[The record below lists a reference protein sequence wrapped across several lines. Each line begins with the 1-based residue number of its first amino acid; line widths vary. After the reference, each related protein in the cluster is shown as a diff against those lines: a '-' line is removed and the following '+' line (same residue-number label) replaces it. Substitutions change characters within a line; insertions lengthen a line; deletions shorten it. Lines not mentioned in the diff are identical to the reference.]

1 METESERLN
10 SRKKNSGY
18 RNERYY
24 AQQLEKIKHTH
35 SRAYKKEIK
44 IYSNYTDV
52 HVGIICNFRF
62 STCPFI
68 ACLIVYFWTAFFLLK
83 YSSCVFICSFVSLAV
98 CVCVCYAV
106 LVSCLDLMKSDW
118 YQIQHVVHAVNRICL
133 FELEKKNSTWIKK
146 YTPNID
152 DKWFLHMQQHIWAQL
167 IENTNSNKVVWRKMR
182 FIQSFRAQTRNIRT
196 ARNTNA
202 NIFDEQEQRTE
213 EENCFCF
220 WCFFW

>member
-1 METESERLN
+1 MSIYCLSDRLFLN
-10 SRKKNSGY
+10 S
-18 RNERYY
+18 
-24 AQQLEKIKHTH
+24 
-35 SRAYKKEIK
+35 
-44 IYSNYTDV
+44 
-52 HVGIICNFRF
+52 
-62 STCPFI
+62 
-68 ACLIVYFWTAFFLLK
+68 FFLLK

-202 NIFDEQEQRTE
+202 NIFDEQEQKTE

-220 WCFFW
+220 WCFFGRTEKKLQPDQSYQKKNHLQSHNLFAAWIFFSQTAKRTNKKKNSEHLYQWRFFMFNWPFAC